1 MIRKNFF
8 DKVRVFFANENSPL
22 LQKTVNLTIKEVIDN
37 RLNIFYKWSFLKE
50 QEGNWLREE
59 KKAESGRNNVTNS

>member
-1 MIRKNFF
+1 
-8 DKVRVFFANENSPL
+8 
-22 LQKTVNLTIKEVIDN
+22 VNLTIKEVIDN